1 MPKGVNTKKEVK
13 IPKDVD
19 LDTMKTL
26 LKKKKSSSS

>member
-1 MPKGVNTKKEVK
+1 MPKDVNTKKEVK

-26 LKKKKSSSS
+26 LKKNK

>member
-26 LKKKKSSSS
+26 LKKE